1 MSGETR
7 YLAFEER
14 IVCRVRHHAAVLAQP
29 LFEAVGA
36 TVIAV
41 VLGVLLSPREGDH
54 PIDTIVGLVA
64 VAGVLRFGWK
74 FWLWWVDRIVVT
86 NRRLFEVSG
95 IFTRRVASMPLAK
108 VTDMTYQRTLLGRIL
123 GYGHMVLESPGQK
136 QALARIGFLPNPDD
150 FYRTV
155 TSLVMAPTPD
165 DREEAAEQAEGIDQD
180 DTGPLPRVVV

>member
-1 MSGETR
+1 MSGESR
-7 YLAFEER
+7 YLAFEEK
-14 IVCRVRHHAAVLAQP
+14 IVCRVRHHPALLARPLAEAIVATVLA
-29 LFEAVGA
+29 
-36 TVIAV
+36 VI
-41 VLGVLLSPREGDH
+41 LGVALSPREGSH
-54 PIDTIVGLVA
+54 PIDTVVGLVA
-64 VAGVLRFGWK
+64 VVGVIRFGWK
-74 FWLWWVDRIVVT
+74 FWLWWADRIIVT

-108 VTDMTYQRTLLGRIL
+108 VTDMTYQRTFLGRVF

-136 QALARIGFLPNPDD
+136 QALAKIGFLPNPDD

-165 DREEAAEQAEGIDQD
+165 QREEAAEQVEADHD